1 MEMGQVI
8 LLMGMSMLTMA
19 RSLALVLLLMW
30 VQTPGAALVMVMML
44 ERTVPDKVQ
53 WPMVLSA
60 PVA

>member
-1 MEMGQVI
+1 M
-8 LLMGMSMLTMA
+8 LMGMSMLTMA